1 MTGPMGGASG
11 NEIGWVSVR
20 VVPDITG
27 FRKKVKKDLKAKMAG
42 FEHKIKVVPHEESLK
57 KFAGKVQDSLNG
69 QTVTAKVL
77 GDTEQFQKSVDDA
90 AKGLDAEVDVD
101 ADTDEAARS
110 IDRFKNRYLNKFSRM
125 IGEFEANIPLTVG
138 GEELRRDLKADEK
151 AFKELLKKIKPKLD
165 DDTLADLRRQIDEFY
180 LEVYKRGRDA
190 QLLNLDNAGAVQ
202 RAMKAINK
210 FTEMDLDLKF
220 KVEGLEKAAAEAKA
234 ASDAADVL
242 IAKLEK
248 GFFRAEVLP
257 KFKEVFKPKVEP
269 DEQGAINRIKGL
281 IAKIKSQV
289 ELADVNVP
297 VDVEVNQASVT
308 KATSTIREAFSKLR
322 NLKVNT
328 TAAPGGGDD
337 SGQKASAVS
346 RLAQSFSGL
355 GESTVGAVTALFRMR
370 QAGWIVIGVFTLMAP
385 VIGLVAGLLAG
396 LPSLLMMF
404 GAGAGAVALGL
415 DGIKKAASTLQPE
428 FEALKAAVSETFEA
442 RLTPIFD
449 QLRSVFPMLTAGMQ
463 QVAGGLADMFQGF
476 TGVVTSSAG
485 MAKVSTILEGIG
497 NFFTGMQPVIATWT
511 SAFLTLGASGAQAFG
526 TLLAPLQSF
535 ATGFNEVVARVT
547 SNGVFEGAMQGMA
560 QTLTGFFDLFNRL
573 FESGLQSMAQLGP
586 ALQNMFMGFGDLL
599 TAAMPALTALSAG
612 LANLIGSLGSALA
625 PAFAALAPV
634 VSAIMPI
641 ITQLATV
648 LGQTLSTAVV
658 ALAPALTAI
667 ANTLG
672 PVLTT
677 AVTAL
682 APILTQVAQTL
693 GTVLLAAVT
702 ALAPVLPQLTAAFVA
717 IAAAVSQG
725 LAQALPVVAQAFIQ
739 LLPSVVQLIPALL
752 QIVQAL
758 IPLIPAFF
766 QVAAAVIKLVTA
778 FTPLINILARV
789 VAFAVEVIA
798 VFVELAAVIV
808 AKVAEMAA
816 GVVSGFANM
825 ISTVLSAIGNFVSEA
840 VEWFKGLGPK
850 ISAACSGF
858 ATILI
863 AAGRALMEGLLNGIK
878 SMVGSVIG
886 FVTDVGSKIA
896 GAFKG
901 VLGIRSPSKVF
912 TEFGQFTM
920 EGLENGLKDGAD
932 GVYSTVKTI
941 AKAIMEA
948 MKEVFGLSVPVNV
961 NANGLTTGLS
971 AVQGQMESV
980 ASTATD
986 FKQTMNKAA
995 IPDTISALSAE
1006 DSKAQRKI
1014 IDERLLDLE
1023 IQRKTLEL
1031 AKGQAGADQ
1040 AAIKAQL
1047 EQIKNDKLQLGLQK
1061 DKLTQAEKYG
1071 EAAESTGGKLDQ
1083 LYKDIGKKVVDLP
1096 TDFAKATGQ
1105 QFLSDIGIS
1114 GQGAIPQL
1122 LEQGSQFIFQVAN
1135 MDTALSAQQTLQ
1147 RRQGMGVVP
1156 R

>member
-11 NEIGWVSVR
+11 NEIGRVSVR

-27 FRKKVKKDLKAKMAG
+27 FRKKVKKDLKAEMAG
-42 FEHKIKVVPHEESLK
+42 FEHKIKIAPHEESLK

-69 QTVTAKVL
+69 QTVTANAVL
-77 GDTEQFQKSVDDA
+77 GNPEGFQKSVDDA
-90 AKGLDAEVDVD
+90 AKGLEAEVPVG
-101 ADTDEAARS
+101 ANTDEAEQS

-125 IGEFEANIPLTVG
+125 IGEFEANIPLTID

-165 DDTLADLRRQIDEFY
+165 DDTLTGLRRQIDEFY
-180 LEVYKRGRDA
+180 LEVYERGRDA

-220 KVEGLEKAAAEAKA
+220 KVEGLEKAAKDAKA

-242 IAKLEK
+242 IAKLQK
-248 GFFRAEVLP
+248 GFVRNEFSKL
-257 KFKEVFKPKVEP
+257 FKEVFKPKVEP
-269 DEQGAINRIKGL
+269 DEQGAIKRIKGL
-281 IAKIKSQV
+281 IAKIKAQV

-297 VDVEVNQASVT
+297 VGVDVDQGSLD
-308 KATSTIREAFSKLR
+308 KATSSIRAAFSKLR
-322 NLKVNT
+322 NIKVNT
-328 TAAPGGGDD
+328 STDSGGDAD
-337 SGQKASAVS
+337 GEKTGAVS
-346 RLAQSFSGL
+346 RLTKSISGM
-355 GESTVGAVTALFRMR
+355 GSAARGAVDSLLQMR
-370 QAGWIVIGVFTLMAP
+370 QAGWIVIAIFTLMAP

-396 LPSLLMMF
+396 LPSLLLMF

-415 DGIKKAASTLQPE
+415 DGIKKAASTLTPE
-428 FEALKAAVSETFEA
+428 FEALKTAVSETFES

-449 QLRSVFPMLTAGMQ
+449 QLRAVFPALTSGMQ

-485 MAKVSTILEGIG
+485 IAKISTILEGIG

-535 ATGFNEVVARVT
+535 ANGFNEVVARVA

-573 FESGLQSMAQLGP
+573 FEAGLQSMAQLGP

-625 PAFAALAPV
+625 PGFAALAPV
-634 VSAIMPI
+634 VSALMPI
-641 ITQLATV
+641 FTQLATV
-648 LGQTLSTAVV
+648 LGQTLSTAVA

-717 IAAAVSQG
+717 IAVAVSQG

-739 LLPSVVQLIPALL
+739 LLPSVVQLIPAFL

-778 FTPLINILARV
+778 FTPLINVLARV
-789 VAFAVEVIA
+789 VAFVAEVIA
-798 VFVELAAVIV
+798 VFAGLAANIV
-808 AKVAEMAA
+808 AKVAEMAS
-816 GVVSGFANM
+816 GVVSAFAGM
-825 ISTVLSAIGNFVSEA
+825 ISTVLAAIGSFVGEA
-840 VEWFKGLGPK
+840 VNWFQGLGPK

-858 ATILI
+858 STILI
-863 AAGRALMEGLLNGIK
+863 AAGKALMDGLLSGIRAGAEAVFSFVSGIAGKIAALKGPLPYDKKVLIPNGKALMEGLN
-878 SMVGSVIG
+878 
-886 FVTDVGSKIA
+886 T
-896 GAFKG
+896 
-901 VLGIRSPSKVF
+901 
-912 TEFGQFTM
+912 
-920 EGLENGLKDGAD
+920 GLEDGAQD
-932 GVYSTVKTI
+932 VYATVKTI

-948 MKEVFGLSVPVNV
+948 MKEVFGI
-961 NANGLTTGLS
+961 GLGVDATGVTSGMS
-971 AVQGQMESV
+971 AVESQMKSV
-980 ASTATD
+980 ASSATD
-986 FKQTMNKAA
+986 FKQSMDSAA
-995 IPDTISALSAE
+995 IPDTISALSVD
-1006 DSKAQRKI
+1006 DSKAQRKLL
-1014 IDERLLDLE
+1014 DERLLDLE

-1047 EQIKNDKLQLGLQK
+1047 EQIKNEKLQLGLQK

-1071 EAAESTGGKLDQ
+1071 AAAESTGGKLDQ
-1083 LYKDIGKKVVDLP
+1083 LYKDIGEKVVNLP

>member
-11 NEIGWVSVR
+11 NEIGRVSVR

-27 FRKKVKKDLKAKMAG
+27 FRKKVKKDLKAEMAG
-42 FEHKIKVVPHEESLK
+42 FEHKIKVVPHEKSLK
-57 KFAGKVQDSLNG
+57 QFKGKVQDSLSG
-69 QTVTAKVL
+69 QTVTAEVL
-77 GDTEQFQKSVDDA
+77 GDTNTEQFKKSVDEA
-90 AKGLDAEVDVD
+90 AEGLETKVKVGAN
-101 ADTDEAARS
+101 TDEAESS

-138 GEELRRDLKADEK
+138 GEELRKDLKGDEK
-151 AFKELLKKIKPKLD
+151 AFKELLKQIKPKLD
-165 DDTLADLRRQIDEFY
+165 DDTLTDLRRQVDEFY
-180 LEVYKRGRDA
+180 REVYERGRDS

-202 RAMKAINK
+202 RSMKAINK

-220 KVEGLEKAAAEAKA
+220 KVQGLEKAADDAKS
-234 ASDAADVL
+234 ASVAADAL
-242 IAKLEK
+242 IEKLQK
-248 GFFRAEVLP
+248 GFVRNEFSKL
-257 KFKEVFKPKVEP
+257 FKEVFKPKVEP
-269 DEQGAINRIKGL
+269 DEQGAIKRIKGL
-281 IAKIKSQV
+281 IAKLKLQV

-297 VDVEVNQASVT
+297 VGVDVDQGSLD
-308 KATSTIREAFSKLR
+308 KATSSIRAAFSKLR

-328 TAAPGGGDD
+328 STDSGGDAD
-337 SGQKASAVS
+337 
-346 RLAQSFSGL
+346 
-355 GESTVGAVTALFRMR
+355 GEKSGAVARLTKSIVGMGAAARGAASSIIHLR
-370 QAGWIVIGVFTLMAP
+370 QNAWIAIAIFTLMAP
-385 VIGLVAGLLAG
+385 AVGLVAGLLAG
-396 LPSLLMMF
+396 LPSLLMMI
-404 GAGAGAVALGL
+404 GAGVAAVALGL
-415 DGIKKAASTLQPE
+415 DGIKKAASTLTPE
-428 FEALKAAVSETFEA
+428 FEALKSAVSETFEA

-449 QLRSVFPMLTAGMQ
+449 QLRSVFPALTSGMQ

-476 TGVVTSSAG
+476 TGVVASSAG
-485 MAKVSTILEGIG
+485 IAKISTILEGIG

-573 FESGLQSMAQLGP
+573 FESGLQSMIQLGP

-599 TAAMPALTALSAG
+599 TGAMPALTALSAG
-612 LANLIGSLGSALA
+612 LANTIGSLGSALA
-625 PAFAALAPV
+625 PGFAALTPV
-634 VSAIMPI
+634 ISALMPI
-641 ITQLATV
+641 FTQLATV
-648 LGQTLSTAVV
+648 LGQTLSTAVA

-702 ALAPVLPQLTAAFVA
+702 ALAPVMPQLTAAFVA
-717 IAAAVSQG
+717 IASAVSQG
-725 LAQALPVVAQAFIQ
+725 LAIALPQVAQAFIQ
-739 LLPSVVQLIPALL
+739 LLPSIVQLIPALL

-766 QVAAAVIKLVTA
+766 QVAAAVLRLVVA
-778 FTPLINILARV
+778 FAPLINILARV
-789 VAFAVEVIA
+789 VAFVLEVIA
-798 VFVELAAVIV
+798 VFAGLAANIV
-808 AKVAEMAA
+808 AKVAEMAS
-816 GVVSGFANM
+816 GVVSAFAGM
-825 ISTVLSAIGNFVSEA
+825 ISTVLAAIGNFVGEA
-840 VEWFKGLGPK
+840 VNWFQGLGPK

-858 ATILI
+858 STILI
-863 AAGRALMEGLLNGIK
+863 AAGKALMDGLLSGIRAGWEAVKGFVGGIAGWIAANKGPITYDKKVLIPNGKALMEGLN
-878 SMVGSVIG
+878 
-886 FVTDVGSKIA
+886 T
-896 GAFKG
+896 
-901 VLGIRSPSKVF
+901 
-912 TEFGQFTM
+912 
-920 EGLENGLKDGAD
+920 GLEDGAED
-932 GVYSTVKTI
+932 VYATVKTI

-948 MKEVFGLSVPVNV
+948 MKEVFGI
-961 NANGLTTGLS
+961 GLGVDATGVTSGMS
-971 AVQGQMESV
+971 AVESQMKSV
-980 ASTATD
+980 ASSATD
-986 FKQTMNKAA
+986 FKQSMDSAA
-995 IPDTISALSAE
+995 IPDTISALSVD
-1006 DSKAQRKI
+1006 DSKAQRKLL
-1014 IDERLLDLE
+1014 DEKLLDLE

-1031 AKGQAGADQ
+1031 SKGQAGADQ

-1071 EAAESTGGKLDQ
+1071 AEAESTGGKIDQ

-1096 TDFAKATGQ
+1096 SNFAKATGQ
-1105 QFLSDIGIS
+1105 QFMSDLGIS
-1114 GQGAIPQL
+1114 GNGAIPQL

-1147 RRQGMGVVP
+1147 RRQGQARVG